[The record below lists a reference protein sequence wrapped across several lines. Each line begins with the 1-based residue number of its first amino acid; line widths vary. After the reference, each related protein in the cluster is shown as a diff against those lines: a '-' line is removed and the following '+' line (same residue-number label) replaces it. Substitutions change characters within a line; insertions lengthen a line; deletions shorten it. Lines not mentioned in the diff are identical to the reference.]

1 MLKYIYKLLHP
12 KYQKLFMEYPVEFK
26 PRYGHGN
33 PPHKQLYDIINR
45 NREIYKDYL
54 TDTLQ
59 YKNKLWEIKESKNET
74 DPNKPRW
81 NNNYLPGLD
90 IVAIYS
96 LLARFK
102 PSLYLEIGSGNS
114 TKVAYK
120 SKIDNNLDTK
130 IISIDPAPRAEID
143 SLSDQII
150 RKPLEQVDLS
160 VLDQLKENDFL
171 FLDGSHRILP
181 NSDTTVFFLEILPK
195 IKKGVIVQIHDIC
208 LPFDYPQDMCDRF
221 YSEQYALAVLLLANP
236 DKYEIIMPNY
246 FIAQDNELKSAV
258 EPLWNSPHLSSVE
271 RHGASFWFIIK

>member
-1 MLKYIYKLLHP
+1 
-12 KYQKLFMEYPVEFK
+12 MEYPVEFK